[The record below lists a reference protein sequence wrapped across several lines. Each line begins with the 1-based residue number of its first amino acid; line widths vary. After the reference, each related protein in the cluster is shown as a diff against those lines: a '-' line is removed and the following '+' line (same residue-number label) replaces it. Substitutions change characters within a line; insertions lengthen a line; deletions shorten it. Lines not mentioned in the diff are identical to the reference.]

1 MNQSILSCYLS
12 FNIVYSNMTK
22 PIKKVAIIGAGP
34 TGLAQLKNLLEVSK
48 SSKAKCELQ
57 VKIFESKPDV
67 GGVWYVSQF
76 NLHLV
81 SNSRYSTGEEK
92 HYRKAVIQDVK
103 GKGKEKMY
111 IYPPGEVEPSPMY
124 EGLRTNLPHVSHSIT
139 SHLGVQYQRHM
150 EGRADE

>member
-1 MNQSILSCYLS
+1 MYHYDVIGHLRINQSILSCYLS

-48 SSKAKCELQ
+48 SPKAKYELQ

-67 GGVWYVSQF
+67 GGVWYVSR
-76 NLHLV
+76 LKERADT
-81 SNSRYSTGEEK
+81 RYSTGEEK

-111 IYPPGEVEPSPMY
+111 IYPPGDEEPSPMY
-124 EGLRTNLPHVSHSIT
+124 EGLRTNLPHVSHPLDYLLT
-139 SHLGVQYQRHM
+139 
-150 EGRADE
+150 